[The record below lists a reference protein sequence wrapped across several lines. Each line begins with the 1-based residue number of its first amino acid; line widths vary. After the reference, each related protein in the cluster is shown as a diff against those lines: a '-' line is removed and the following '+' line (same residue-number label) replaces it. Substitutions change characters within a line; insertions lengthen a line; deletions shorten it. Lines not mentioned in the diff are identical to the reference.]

1 MDEAVSHADRA
12 SALIAPDEGP
22 PFEVVNPDA
31 GGRVLL
37 LCDHASHRVPRAL
50 AGLGLD
56 EIELLRHI
64 GWDIG
69 AADVTRRLAEAL
81 GVPAVLG
88 TWSRLVIDCNRAL
101 DHPGLILDESDGT
114 AVPGNVDLSAAARA
128 RRIAEIH
135 APYHAAIE
143 AELARLRAL
152 NGSAARPVILSIHS
166 FTPIM
171 DEIERPWEIGI
182 LWNRDSR
189 IPRPLI
195 DRLREEPDLTVG
207 DNEPYSA
214 RLGYGYTLERHGDG
228 GGLANALIELRQDL
242 IDTHHGAEAWT
253 QRLLAAFADVL
264 ARDEIYR
271 DGTPEVT
278 HGD

>member
-1 MDEAVSHADRA
+1 MTQSASHDD
-12 SALIAPDEGP
+12 SSPPLIAPDEGLA
-22 PFEVVNPDA
+22 FERINPDA
-31 GGRVLL
+31 GGRVLI

-50 AGLGLD
+50 DGLGLS
-56 EIELLRHI
+56 EIELRRHI

-69 AADVTRRLAEAL
+69 AADVTRRLASAL
-81 GVPAVLG
+81 DAPALLC

-101 DHPGLILDESDGT
+101 DHPGLILEDSDGT
-114 AVPGNVDLSAAARA
+114 PVPGNTNLSDAARA
-128 RRIAEIH
+128 ARVNAIH

-143 AELARLRAL
+143 DELARLRGLDGAD
-152 NGSAARPVILSIHS
+152 ADPVILSIHS

-182 LWNRDSR
+182 LWNRD
-189 IPRPLI
+189 PRLPDPLI
-195 DRLREEPDLTVG
+195 ARLREEPDLTVG

-253 QRLLAAFADVL
+253 ERLLTAFADVL
-264 ARDEIYR
+264 TRDDIYGIGTAETA
-271 DGTPEVT
+271 DGS
-278 HGD
+278 